1 MRFNPTPKG
10 SGHSRAKYRK
20 AKQGVEHHC
29 FTLLVLTN
37 KIEIMEE
44 KIEKFKELMKAKHNC
59 QFCLDHVTGSAD
71 MHGLVYWAERVE
83 KLRQEVAEML

>member
-1 MRFNPTPKG
+1 MSILRQNQNQYDEFSVVDTVIH
-10 SGHSRAKYRK
+10 GHKR
-20 AKQGVEHHC
+20 
-29 FTLLVLTN
+29 LV
-37 KIEIMEE
+37 EIMEE

>member
-1 MRFNPTPKG
+1 
-10 SGHSRAKYRK
+10 
-20 AKQGVEHHC
+20 
-29 FTLLVLTN
+29 
-37 KIEIMEE
+37 MEE

-83 KLRQEVAEML
+83 KLRKELAEML